1 MTEQGHDHDPDTALG
16 GDPQPAVPVPVDD
29 APSMTDGLASESGAI
44 ALPGASALRRINF
57 FMAFRLAVLL
67 GLTALAASA
76 AWLDDGPIDV
86 RWVWFT
92 GVALAIAFAQ
102 TAAFLLATRRAR
114 DVRRIGWAQSII
126 DLGFA
131 AVFVQATGG
140 TQSGFVFL
148 YLIAILGAATMGS
161 RQQTWIATAASVVLY
176 GGEALLEG
184 FGFVLPQV
192 DGVIVTREPADVAR
206 DASRVLFAIGGV
218 GALSAFLTQQAST
231 SATQVGS
238 LRALNENIVRSM
250 TTGLVTTDPR
260 GKILF
265 LNPMA
270 REILASTGDVLG
282 LDIDVL
288 IPETKQRL
296 DPGNLSPQRWEREL
310 RRPDGRTLHIGGSH
324 APLLDADGR
333 PIGFL
338 VNFQDLTQL
347 RELARRVRAS
357 ERMAAVGQ
365 LAATVAHEI
374 RNPLAAI
381 AGSAALLDNA
391 RIPVEDA
398 RLLAIIR
405 RESKRLE
412 TTVTDLLSFTR
423 TRPPDFRDVDLGRR
437 AVDVVEAFRADPAN
451 AAIQVEMDLHPGVVI
466 RADADQLA
474 QVLWNLLRNAAEAQD
489 GSGRIDVAVY
499 RDDGRGCVRVRDH
512 GPGIPPDRI
521 DRIFEPFF
529 TMKKGGTGFGL
540 AIVHRVA
547 ETHEADLQ
555 VDSPPGQGASF
566 TLRFELRR

>member
-1 MTEQGHDHDPDTALG
+1 MTQSGDHRHG
-16 GDPQPAVPVPVDD
+16 GDEHRDDGLAAVPHAVDD
-29 APSMTDGLASESGAI
+29 TPSMTDGLASESGSI
-44 ALPGASALRRINF
+44 ALPGASALRRVNF

-67 GLTALAASA
+67 GLTVLAAAA
-76 AWLDDGPIDV
+76 AWLDDGPIDA
-86 RWVWFT
+86 RWIWFT
-92 GVALAIAFAQ
+92 GIALAIAFAQ
-102 TAAFLLATRRAR
+102 TATFLVATRRAR
-114 DVRRIGWAQSII
+114 DVRRIGWAQTII

-140 TQSGFVFL
+140 TQSGFAFL

-161 RQQTWIATAASVVLY
+161 RQQTWLATAASAALY
-176 GGEALLEG
+176 GGEAILEG
-184 FGFVLPQV
+184 LGFVLPQIE
-192 DGVIVTREPADVAR
+192 GVVVTRDPAEVVR

-218 GALSAFLTQQAST
+218 GALSAYLTQQATT

-250 TTGLVTTDPR
+250 TTGLITTDPR

-270 REILASTGDVLG
+270 REILGSTGELLG
-282 LDIDVL
+282 ADIDAL
-288 IPETKQRL
+288 IPDTRQRL
-296 DPGNLSPQRWEREL
+296 DPSDPSPQRWEREL

-324 APLLDADGR
+324 APLVDADGR

-347 RELARRVRAS
+347 RELSRRVRAS

-381 AGSAALLDNA
+381 AGSAALLDNSSL
-391 RIPVEDA
+391 PSDDA

-405 RESKRLE
+405 RESRRLE
-412 TTVTDLLSFTR
+412 TTVTDLLAFTR
-423 TRPPDFRDVDLGRR
+423 ARPPDFGDVDLGRR
-437 AVDVVEAFRADPAN
+437 ALDVAEAFRADPAN
-451 AAIQVEMDLHPGVVI
+451 AAVLVELDVQPGVII
-466 RADADQLA
+466 RADSDQLA
-474 QVLWNLLRNAAEAQD
+474 QVLWNLLRNAAEAQE
-489 GSGRIDVAVY
+489 GRGRIDVAVF
-499 RDDGRGCVRVRDH
+499 RGAGRGCLRVRDH
-512 GPGIPPDRI
+512 GPGIPEDRI

-540 AIVHRVA
+540 AIVHRVV
-547 ETHEADLQ
+547 ETHEAEMH
-555 VDSPPGQGASF
+555 VDSPPDGGASF